1 MKTNVKQFTI
11 IKGHAPI
18 LFFDGHKKEE
28 FVVPM
33 LWCKEGEFRLIPKE
47 VMLNLFD
54 LAEAYSG
61 TQGKITN
68 PRPQI
73 MWDQGIPISNQ
84 AGRALMGE

>member
-1 MKTNVKQFTI
+1 MNTNVKQFTI
-11 IKGHAPI
+11 IKGHTPF

-33 LWCKEGEFRLIPKE
+33 LWCREGEFRLIPKE
-47 VMLNLFD
+47 VMLNLYA
-54 LAEAYSG
+54 LAEAYNEI
-61 TQGKITN
+61 QGKTIN

-73 MWDQGIPISNQ
+73 AWSQGIPISNL